1 MEPEVDCIKG
11 LQVEGQN
18 GSWSS
23 ASYTEPAF
31 PPGAPAV
38 MREYSNWTP
47 ESNYNIGPP
56 TCCNLYKIIDPNG
69 IEIYFYVR
77 VYFYSYGN
85 KASLATK
92 PRTYSAEI
100 LPVRKVPMA
109 WCFDEGNF
117 GAGVETIWSGTD
129 NPKSSGAY
137 CYIRINEQYRFRM
150 TLETKQP
157 ITGWVE
163 TRIGEAKF
171 SSILTGNENVPFR
184 LTVEGTSLLVP
195 AIQFHIDYSNA
206 ESRDKFCSLNLVGGR
221 FCDTLN
227 NLFWGISLAQPSTNG
242 IDSVDYYTKML
253 SAFPQLD
260 TATHEY
266 MAWSA
271 VFRQF
276 DNRSL
281 NNCSEPSAIY
291 GIVGGNALLIGSE
304 LPRWNPISQSVEF
317 RVLSP
322 HHRPNGEIANGTYE
336 MQFNERVAQCL
347 WGTTITPQNV
357 SFSVVDDKGQS
368 KVATAAISSGNGMI
382 AFRASGFTYSS
393 TTLRATLKTTK
404 NAISAK
410 RLTCVKGRSSKLQ
423 PRGTTKCPKGWK
435 KKL

>member
-1 MEPEVDCIKG
+1 
-11 LQVEGQN
+11 
-18 GSWSS
+18 
-23 ASYTEPAF
+23 
-31 PPGAPAV
+31 
-38 MREYSNWTP
+38 
-47 ESNYNIGPP
+47 
-56 TCCNLYKIIDPNG
+56 
-69 IEIYFYVR
+69 
-77 VYFYSYGN
+77 
-85 KASLATK
+85 
-92 PRTYSAEI
+92 
-100 LPVRKVPMA
+100 
-109 WCFDEGNF
+109 
-117 GAGVETIWSGTD
+117 
-129 NPKSSGAY
+129 
-137 CYIRINEQYRFRM
+137 
-150 TLETKQP
+150 
-157 ITGWVE
+157 
-163 TRIGEAKF
+163 
-171 SSILTGNENVPFR
+171 
-184 LTVEGTSLLVP
+184 
-195 AIQFHIDYSNA
+195 
-206 ESRDKFCSLNLVGGR
+206 
-221 FCDTLN
+221 
-227 NLFWGISLAQPSTNG
+227 
-242 IDSVDYYTKML
+242 ML

-393 TTLRATLKTTK
+393 STLRATLKTTK
-404 NAISAK
+404 NASTAK

-435 KKL
+435 KK